1 MHKFLTVV
9 HTTSKEW
16 TLRITNIL
24 TFLGKIV

>member
-9 HTTSKEW
+9 HTAKEW
-16 TLRITNIL
+16 THRITNIL